1 VAHAVYRLV
10 SVPLSI
16 VTTVAEAPGEDAD
29 LVSRLCAGEEAAFT
43 QLVDSWAGSML
54 RLARSIVTTE
64 ASAAEVVQET
74 WVAVVASVDGFEG
87 RSSLRTWI
95 YRILVNTAKRRA
107 AQEQRS
113 VPWASLQLGAE
124 PTVDPDAFQ
133 GADEPYPGHWRS
145 FPAPWPEQA
154 VLGRE
159 VLDVIREA
167 VERLPAQQRAV
178 ITLRDIEGCSGP
190 ETCELLDLSEGNQRV
205 LLHRARAAVRREVAD
220 YMEQDGPR

>member
-1 VAHAVYRLV
+1 MAN
-10 SVPLSI
+10 
-16 VTTVAEAPGEDAD
+16 VAEAPDEDAE
-29 LVSRLCAGEEAAFT
+29 LVARLCAGEEAAFA
-43 QLVDSWAGSML
+43 LLLDSWSGSML

-74 WVAVVASVDGFEG
+74 WLAVVTSVHRFEG
-87 RSSLRTWI
+87 RSSLRTWV

-107 AQEQRS
+107 SQEQRA
-113 VPWASLQLGAE
+113 VPWASLRLTDE

-154 VLGRE
+154 VLGQE
-159 VLDVIREA
+159 ALQVIRDA

-190 ETCELLDLSEGNQRV
+190 ETCELLDLSEANQRV

-220 YMEQDGPR
+220 YLGKDGAR